1 MSSER
6 SASAIT
12 SLPKPGAL
20 APAGVGRSRPATV
33 GSAALVL
40 ARAVADWDGVMAG
53 ISSAVGGFG
62 GRLGRIQPDRGPLR
76 NRARSHGIAGGR
88 RTRVSAAMPCA
99 AALARY
105 PVAPRSKGMSFARA
119 AFGGTAAAKAPA
131 MTPMQV
137 ARAMLSGG
145 CLALTLRLAFDF
157 QRSVDRLS
165 RIVGRRF
172 FGFGEHWGGCR
183 SGGALSVGRDRRR

>member
-53 ISSAVGGFG
+53 ISSAVGA
-62 GRLGRIQPDRGPLR
+62 LGQVGPHPTGSRAVTQPGEK
-76 NRARSHGIAGGR
+76 SWHSR
-88 RTRVSAAMPCA
+88 RPHDA
-99 AALARY
+99 
-105 PVAPRSKGMSFARA
+105 
-119 AFGGTAAAKAPA
+119 
-131 MTPMQV
+131 
-137 ARAMLSGG
+137 
-145 CLALTLRLAFDF
+145 
-157 QRSVDRLS
+157 RLS
-165 RIVGRRF
+165 RDAVRR
-172 FGFGEHWGGCR
+172 GL
-183 SGGALSVGRDRRR
+183 GAICGAPLIE